1 MNTDSK
7 LYVGEVSHQRF
18 KGNPHAL
25 HYRVFAL
32 LVNLD
37 ELPRLNQTLRWFSH
51 NRFNLLSLHDKDF
64 GLEEKQP
71 LRNYVESLLDT
82 TNVGFDGGAIQL
94 LAYPRVLGYVFNP
107 LSVYYCHNQ
116 DGSLAA
122 VLYEVTNTFKQR
134 HTYVMPVKAP
144 APRVTLY
151 RCPKKFYVSPFVS
164 MDSHYHFRIEVPAK
178 ILSLD
183 VNEEDQDGPVLFARF
198 KAQQRPLNDSEL
210 IKVWANHPLMTLKVI
225 AGIHWEALKLF
236 SKGVPLVERPEPPL
250 QAHTVVQPLAT

>member
-18 KGNPHAL
+18 KGNPHTL

-82 TNVGFDGGAIQL
+82 TNVGFDGGAIQ
-94 LAYPRVLGYVFNP
+94 
-107 LSVYYCHNQ
+107 
-116 DGSLAA
+116 
-122 VLYEVTNTFKQR
+122 
-134 HTYVMPVKAP
+134 
-144 APRVTLY
+144 
-151 RCPKKFYVSPFVS
+151 
-164 MDSHYHFRIEVPAK
+164 
-178 ILSLD
+178 
-183 VNEEDQDGPVLFARF
+183 
-198 KAQQRPLNDSEL
+198 
-210 IKVWANHPLMTLKVI
+210 
-225 AGIHWEALKLF
+225 
-236 SKGVPLVERPEPPL
+236 
-250 QAHTVVQPLAT
+250 